1 MKGSGHKFK
10 SGKRGRPAFDAV
22 CVTCGVSWSK
32 HDTAVSTEAAPAA
45 QSSNEDESL
54 DLDDDDTTV
63 HRSVTPLTPDEQLAI
78 DEYLERLHPGFTKRR
93 INALQ
98 RV

>member
-1 MKGSGHKFK
+1 MGGHKFK

-32 HDTAVSTEAAPAA
+32 HDTAVSPVVAPAA
-45 QSSNEDESL
+45 QSNEDEPP
-54 DLDDDDTTV
+54 DEDVPTPAPRD
-63 HRSVTPLTPDEQLAI
+63 VTLLTPDEQTAI
-78 DEYLERLHPGFTKRR
+78 DEYLERLHPGFINRR
-93 INALQ
+93 TNGLQ